1 MSFSDG
7 RSLADLLRLVVLL
20 LVALVALVV
29 PVLHFD
35 IQRRYLEGNLTT
47 LSLLTAE
54 QLMRQVIARNPELW
68 DYEEGRITGLL
79 RDELCG
85 VGVRQVIRAEA
96 KGVVAEVGESP
107 VSPVLVHRAS
117 LLDAGRGVGV
127 LETSASLRPLLID
140 SLLLAL
146 ALIVVGG
153 SLAAL
158 FCRYP
163 LARLRRA
170 ERDIRYLAEHDPLT
184 GLLNRHVVEALFE
197 RESARARRH
206 HLQLSIII
214 FDIDHFKRVN
224 DQHGHDCGDRVLRQL
239 AGLVSRHVRASDY
252 LVRWGGEEFLVL
264 STHTDL
270 AMARA
275 LVEKLRRLVAT
286 HDFGL
291 PQSVTI
297 SLGVCACSP
306 GDGLER
312 CVSCAD
318 AAMYRAKRAGRN
330 RWFEGEGE
338 DSTTEG

>member
-1 MSFSDG
+1 M
-7 RSLADLLRLVVLL
+7 LQLVV
-20 LVALVALVV
+20 VTLVV
-29 PVLHFD
+29 VMALAVPVIHFD
-35 IQRRYLEGNLTT
+35 VQRRYLDGNLTT

-68 DYEEGRITGLL
+68 AYEQGRIAGLL
-79 RDELCG
+79 RDQVRG
-85 VGVRQVIRAEA
+85 VAVRQVVSSE
-96 KGVVAEVGESP
+96 GGETVVEIGTPLPAPLST
-107 VSPVLVHRAS
+107 HRQW
-117 LLDAGRGVGV
+117 LFDAGRPVGA
-127 LETSASLRPLLID
+127 LETSASLRPLLRD

-146 ALIVVGG
+146 VLALIGGVGV
-153 SLAAL
+153 AL
-158 FCRYP
+158 LCRYP

-206 HLQLSIII
+206 HLQLSIVI

-224 DQHGHDCGDRVLRQL
+224 DRHGHDCGDRVLRQL

-252 LVRWGGEEFLVL
+252 LVRWGGEEFLIL

-270 AMARA
+270 AMART
-275 LVEKLRRLVAT
+275 LVEKLRRLVAA

-291 PQSVTI
+291 AQSITI
-297 SLGVCACSP
+297 SLGVCGCMP
-306 GDGLER
+306 GDGLHA
-312 CVSCAD
+312 CVGCAD

-330 RWFEGEGE
+330 RWCEGDGVDSGAEGA
-338 DSTTEG
+338 DA